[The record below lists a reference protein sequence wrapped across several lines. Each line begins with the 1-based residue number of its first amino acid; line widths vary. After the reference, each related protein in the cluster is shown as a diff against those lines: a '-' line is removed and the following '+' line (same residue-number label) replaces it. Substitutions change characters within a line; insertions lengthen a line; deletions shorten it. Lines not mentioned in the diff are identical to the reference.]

1 LTELAGVNGHKPSA
15 GAVLTPEEAQR
26 FMAENLCF
34 RYKSDLIGENEPI
47 IEPVIPLSG

>member
-34 RYKSDLIGENEPI
+34 RYKSDLKSENEPV
-47 IEPVIPLSG
+47 IEPILDIY